1 MGAVRGFV
9 KRRGVPEPGSIPEAL
24 DMFRA
29 EVRFYR
35 EIAPVVGVRVPT
47 CLHAEVTP
55 EGTTLVLEDLSS
67 WQPGADPI
75 AHAQLLSRLH
85 QRWAGL
91 APLRWPWLRPV
102 GAAADLVGAL
112 FDRTVPTLAARPDLP
127 ADLRT
132 LAERLVGQVPKV
144 EQEIASAGPLTLVHG
159 DASAVN
165 VRTGPTGELALLDWE
180 DVSAAP
186 GVTDLAWLLLSSVD
200 PSQWAAVTAA
210 YGPAEHLTTVLP
222 AVVVQGL
229 LCFAD
234 TAEGSAEAHA
244 WVGRLNAAAHRLAA

>member
-1 MGAVRGFV
+1 MHGFV
-9 KRRGVPEPGSIPEAL
+9 KRRGVPEPGSIPEVL

-35 EIAPVVGVRVPT
+35 EIAPVVGVRVPA
-47 CLHAEVTP
+47 CLHSEIAA

-75 AHAQLLSRLH
+75 AHAQLLSHMH
-85 QRWAGL
+85 QHWAGQ

-102 GAAADLVGAL
+102 GAAADLVGDL
-112 FDRTVPTLAARPDLP
+112 FDRTMPTLAARPDLP
-127 ADLRT
+127 ANLRS
-132 LAERLVGQVPKV
+132 LAGRLVGRVPMV
-144 EQEIASAGPLTLVHG
+144 EQDIASAGPLTLVHG
-159 DASAVN
+159 DASAHN
-165 VRTGPTGELALLDWE
+165 VRTSPNGELALLDWE

-186 GVTDLAWLLLSSVD
+186 GVIDLAWLLLSSVD

-229 LCFAD
+229 LSFAD
-234 TAEGSAEAHA
+234 TAEGSAEAQA
-244 WVGRLNAAAHRLAA
+244 WIGRLNAAEHWLAA